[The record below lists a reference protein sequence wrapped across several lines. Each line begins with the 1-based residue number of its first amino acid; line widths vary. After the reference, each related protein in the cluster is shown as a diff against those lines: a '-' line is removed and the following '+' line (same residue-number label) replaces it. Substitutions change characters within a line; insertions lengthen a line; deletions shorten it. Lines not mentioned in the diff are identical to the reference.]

1 MPTKKMKQR
10 RNETFRKLN
19 FFYAYVSDK
28 QAWKMKLRYV
38 LIVFALNLQLKLL
51 RAQDNLLQFLV
62 QQTNFLVFN
71 STYIIDDTVKFLP
84 SYDFIIIGSGS
95 GG

>member
-1 MPTKKMKQR
+1 
-10 RNETFRKLN
+10 
-19 FFYAYVSDK
+19 
-28 QAWKMKLRYV
+28 MKLRYV
-38 LIVFALNLQLKLL
+38 FIVFALNLQLKLL
-51 RAQDNLLQFLV
+51 RAQDNLLQYLV